1 MEHRYVLSGYAV
13 WVALLIGVY
22 YSSSGGLRIAAWG
35 LISLSGVAAII
46 TGLVVNRPARK
57 APWILLACALSCF
70 AAGQLSF
77 LIAAQV
83 QVALPFPSFADVL
96 YLSCYPLYAAGLL
109 IFIKWRSPAG
119 DLRSLIDALT
129 LTAGLG
135 LLSWTFLI
143 RPYFTNPTLTGLQK
157 TVAIAYPLGDV
168 LMLALLSRLLAP
180 GTGRARS
187 VQLLTV
193 GAVGVL
199 VSDAAFGAL
208 QLHGTF
214 HNGTV
219 VDLGWALFYTAWGAA
234 ALHPSMT
241 RLTDPVPR
249 QQVEVSPVRLA
260 LLMLA
265 SLIAPVVLLTA
276 VPGGADSEVGVIA
289 VFSAVIY
296 LLVLTRLWDAAASHR
311 RALDR
316 ERALRQASLSLVTTS
331 DVSQVAGAVRGAV
344 DALLHG
350 QSQGDALL
358 GVRIDGTLLAVQNGV
373 DPARGRQL
381 GKLAETWLSLVKGTA
396 PILTPMRQLPEQAR
410 TARPGADAMLL
421 CPLILQDRPLRDVPA
436 GLIAVF
442 GDRHVLSDL
451 TGTLEILAHQVA
463 LTLESVL
470 LRQEA
475 IRQRNEAYFRALV
488 QDASDAIVIV
498 DDHGTV
504 KYATPSTGAIFGEV
518 AAVGKRF
525 WDLVAQEDRDDFAR
539 TFMRLRERAR
549 SGPRVVEE
557 RITRLDGR
565 IVHIQARCSDL
576 RAEPSV
582 AGLVFTLR
590 DVTGQHKLEE
600 ELKHRAFH
608 DALTGLPNRLLF
620 QDRIAQQ
627 VASANRTGMITGVL
641 FVDLDDFKV
650 VNDTKGHSVG
660 DELLIAAASR
670 LTAVIRESDTAAR
683 LGGDEFAV
691 LIGNAETIGAVEA
704 SADRIVDAFREP
716 FSLAAGLITTTVT
729 VGVATTEDSTDTDE
743 MLRHADLAL
752 YAAKGAG
759 KRQWRLYQPVL
770 SAGLMRRREIQE
782 ALEEALATSA
792 FSLVYQPIVALDTGE
807 LSGFEAL
814 IRWPH
819 PEWGMMLPG
828 QFITLAEETGQIIA
842 IGAWVMRRAITDIVR
857 LRRAAAPPRQR
868 HAFSEPVPL
877 GRGRSAGNR
886 DLWVSVNVS
895 ARQFADTRFAG
906 TVRQAIA
913 ASGLEPQA
921 IMLELTESALLR
933 RDERLHSELAELKGI
948 GVKLAID
955 DFGTGYSSLSYLR
968 DLPIDVVKIDRSFV
982 EGIADSDQRLALAEG
997 IVQIARTLSLDVIAE
1012 GIETEVQRDL
1022 LSSMDCHY
1030 GQGFLL
1036 AMPMPLIEAEELAR
1050 NGFIAAAPVP
1060 APRH

>member
-13 WVALLIGVY
+13 LVALLIGIY
-22 YSSSGGLRIAAWG
+22 YSLGGGPRIVAWG

-57 APWILLACALSCF
+57 APWILLAAALSCF
-70 AAGQLSF
+70 AAGQLTF
-77 LIAAQV
+77 LIAKQL

-109 IFIKWRSPAG
+109 IFIKWRTPDG

-143 RPYFTNPTLTGLQK
+143 RPYVNDQTLTGLQK

-168 LMLALLSRLLAP
+168 LMLALLTRLLAP

-193 GAVGVL
+193 GAVACL
-199 VSDAAFGAL
+199 ASDTAFTAM

-214 HNGTV
+214 RNGTI

-265 SLIAPVVLLTA
+265 SLIAPIVLLT
-276 VPGGADSEVGVIA
+276 VTETSGEEVEVIA
-289 VFSAVIY
+289 VFSAVLY

-316 ERALRQASLSLVTTS
+316 ERALRQASLSLVTTA
-331 DVSQVAGAVRGAV
+331 DVSQVAVAVRSAV

-358 GVRIDGTLLAVQNGV
+358 GVRIDGTLLAVNSGSDQ
-373 DPARGRQL
+373 ARSRQL
-381 GKLAETWLSLVKGTA
+381 GRLAETWLPLVKGTA
-396 PILTPMRQLPEQAR
+396 PILTPMNLLPEQAR

-421 CPLILQDRPLRDVPA
+421 CPLTLQDRPSGDTPT

-442 GDRHVLSDL
+442 GARRVLADL
-451 TGTLEILAHQVA
+451 SGTLEILAHQVA
-463 LTLESVL
+463 LTLRSVL

-504 KYATPSTGAIFGEV
+504 KYATPSTAAIFGEV
-518 AAVGKRF
+518 AAVGRRF
-525 WDLVAQEDRDDFAR
+525 WDLVANEDRDDLAR

-590 DVTGQHKLEE
+590 DVTGQHQLEQ

-627 VASANRTGMITGVL
+627 VASSKRTGMVTGVL

-660 DELLIAAASR
+660 DELLVAAASR
-670 LTAVIRESDTAAR
+670 LAALVRESDTAAR

-691 LIGNAETIGAVEA
+691 LIGNAESIAAVEET
-704 SADRIVDAFREP
+704 ADRIVDAFREP
-716 FSLAAGLITTTVT
+716 FTLSAGLITTPVT
-729 VGVATTEDSTDTDE
+729 VGVATTVDSTDTDE
-743 MLRHADLAL
+743 LLRHADLAL
-752 YAAKGAG
+752 YAAKAAG

-792 FSLVYQPIVALDTGE
+792 FSLVYQPIVALDTGD
-807 LSGFEAL
+807 LAGFEAL

-819 PEWGMMLPG
+819 PEWGMMHPG

-842 IGAWVMRRAITDIVR
+842 IGAWVLRRATTDIVR
-857 LRRAAAPPRQR
+857 LRQAAAPPGTR
-868 HAFSEPVPL
+868 HAATEPGPL
-877 GRGRSAGNR
+877 TEDRPAGNR

-968 DLPIDVVKIDRSFV
+968 DLPIDVVKMDKSFV

-1036 AMPMPLIEAEELAR
+1036 AMPMPLTEAEELAR
-1050 NGFIAAAPVP
+1050 NGFTASAPVP